1 MNRIPGNLLMKKWH
15 GCGLLLF
22 QVLLELQ
29 KLGFCWTKRHV
40 FFFEFATI
48 SLQDKDAS
56 GCSFSL
62 MPLDVPPPRVMV
74 LHHTEKLTFLAIR
87 VDVLDL
93 LGTSLYLWRSVL
105 AAVCAHLSLGWKY
118 PPSTDSFQL
127 HSVAS
132 LIGLSIYVL
141 IYLILSRPDW
151 SCSFSFFRWQSM
163 TRLALQW
170 ASQSP
175 SSKLLMSW
183 RPGANCFHCYSVNY
197 SCIDEPLVFW
207 LTFLNRLQSL
217 LLHRVQLEMPWKLGQ
232 KVWKQCTSLGIACNS
247 YIHPT
252 IGSALGDKSQRGS
265 SRGKPSFLL
274 SPKLLLQLKEW
285 RHRRQPMELLMLN
298 PWIHMSH

>member
-1 MNRIPGNLLMKKWH
+1 MFRHQGSWSYTTQRNWH
-15 GCGLLLF
+15 F
-22 QVLLELQ
+22 WQ
-29 KLGFCWTKRHV
+29 
-40 FFFEFATI
+40 
-48 SLQDKDAS
+48 S
-56 GCSFSL
+56 
-62 MPLDVPPPRVMV
+62 
-74 LHHTEKLTFLAIR
+74 

-105 AAVCAHLSLGWKY
+105 AAVCANLSLGWKY

-141 IYLILSRPDW
+141 ICLILSRPHW

-183 RPGANCFHCYSVNY
+183 RPGANMFSFSSLQLLNY

-207 LTFLNRLQSL
+207 PTFLNRLRSL
-217 LLHRVQLEMPWKLGQ
+217 LLHRVPVEMPWKLGQ
-232 KVWKQCTSLGIACNS
+232 KNLKTVHFFGYCLQFLLYV

-265 SRGKPSFLL
+265 SRGKPPFLL
-274 SPKLLLQLKEW
+274 LPFLAPAQGMASPETAHGALDVES
-285 RHRRQPMELLMLN
+285 
-298 PWIHMSH
+298 WIHVSH

>member
-1 MNRIPGNLLMKKWH
+1 MA
-15 GCGLLLF
+15 
-22 QVLLELQ
+22 LQ
-29 KLGFCWTKRHV
+29 KSNFCSCCVQLGSLRQQVAPRFDESHPWQFTYEKMAWMWV
-40 FFFEFATI
+40 APFPSDFFKFATI

-118 PPSTDSFQL
+118 PPLTDTFQL

-151 SCSFSFFRWQSM
+151 SCSFSFFR
-163 TRLALQW
+163 
-170 ASQSP
+170 
-175 SSKLLMSW
+175 
-183 RPGANCFHCYSVNY
+183 
-197 SCIDEPLVFW
+197 
-207 LTFLNRLQSL
+207 
-217 LLHRVQLEMPWKLGQ
+217 
-232 KVWKQCTSLGIACNS
+232 
-247 YIHPT
+247 
-252 IGSALGDKSQRGS
+252 
-265 SRGKPSFLL
+265 
-274 SPKLLLQLKEW
+274 
-285 RHRRQPMELLMLN
+285 
-298 PWIHMSH
+298 